1 MAQPAQQPIQVQQ
14 QPIQVQQQQPYQ
26 VLQQPVQVQYVAPI
40 APPQQQNDILNYP
53 LNYING
59 VLSWGIEFNEHTTTL
74 EWKRGLIRKTHVIKT
89 HNIQAV
95 TVQNVR
101 FVSLFYLLTS
111 FRLKPAYLWGA
122 FILTS
127 FIEWFASWVTFSTTQ
142 SADGIKVSAAMGII
156 CFIITITAPIFFK
169 LSGMRRVTNPV
180 HMLLFTFTGILSFAQ
195 FICACGFLY
204 YNNHAT
210 NPGYYFSFLTCAP
223 FGYPNPVGDT
233 NICHLQLYGWAVAMT
248 VLSFLCFVLCCITA
262 RVTYFLWGSAFLAHP
277 GRDPICRVTF
287 LSKKHGYN
295 AGNYNG
301 MPEYVILREQD
312 AHTLRRMFTS
322 YVSSSRGND
331 GIKFK

>member
-1 MAQPAQQPIQVQQ
+1 M
-14 QPIQVQQQQPYQ
+14 
-26 VLQQPVQVQYVAPI
+26 QVQYVAPV

-53 LNYING
+53 INYING
-59 VLSWGIEFNEHTTTL
+59 ILSWGVEFNENTTTL
-74 EWKRGLIRKTHVIKT
+74 EWKRGLIRKTHVVIT
-89 HNIQAV
+89 HNIQSV

-111 FRLKPAYLWGA
+111 FRFKPAYLWGA
-122 FILTS
+122 FILMS
-127 FIEWFASWVTFSTTQ
+127 FLEWFASWVTFSTTQ
-142 SADGIKVSAAMGII
+142 SADGIKFSAAMGII

-195 FICACGFLY
+195 FICCCGFLY
-204 YNNHAT
+204 YNVHAA
-210 NPGYYFSFLTCAP
+210 NPGYYFSLLSCEPYINTTIN
-223 FGYPNPVGDT
+223 NPD
-233 NICHLQLYGWAVAMT
+233 ICSLQLYGWAVAMT

-277 GRDPICRVTF
+277 GREPICKVTF
-287 LSKKHGYN
+287 ISKKYG
-295 AGNYNG
+295 YNG

-322 YVSSSRGND
+322 YISSRENNT
-331 GIKFK
+331 IKYK